1 VVRGLPWWAPAH
13 QTNQNANIETIDVV
27 LEI

>member
-13 QTNQNANIETIDVV
+13 QINQKANIETIDVV
-27 LEI
+27 LDI